1 MQKRTTF
8 KILIIGITMIL
19 FTVTGLS
26 AKDVDLRGMVRSYTG
41 FRFSEQD
48 IAVNEQTIDLTLEGW
63 GDMTRLVINPYAYV
77 GTSSEP
83 ELGIREAYV
92 DIFFDNADLR
102 VGKQAIIWGQ
112 AEGAFIT
119 DIVSPRDMR
128 SFILADF
135 REIRK
140 GVPAVKADYYAG
152 SYTFE
157 GIWIPR
163 FVPTSMPGKDSMWM
177 QDMDLKPGVTITPQ
191 PVDQPAFD
199 LKNSEIFGKMQYFG
213 PRISWEVMGGYA
225 WTDTPYISSLTP
237 TGPSTVDANQA
248 YGRYKVVGGSLST
261 AIGPVVLRSEAAVYL
276 DKPFSVITLG
286 SPPSIDVENHH
297 QVQALAGLDWGL
309 WGIEMS
315 AQYILS
321 YIHDFKDGMIEQG
334 KMLSEFDHTFTF
346 RVVDTFL
353 DDRLTAKVFVYF
365 EADPLNALIRPS
377 LTWSIEDGVLIEG
390 GVELFVGSEGT
401 FGSYKDNSLAF
412 VALRW
417 YF

>member
-1 MQKRTTF
+1 
-8 KILIIGITMIL
+8 MIL
-19 FTVTGLS
+19 VTVTGIS

-83 ELGIREAYV
+83 KLSIREAYV

-152 SYTFE
+152 SYSFE
-157 GIWIPR
+157 GIWLPR
-163 FVPTSMPGKDSMWM
+163 FVPTSMPGKDSMWIQKM
-177 QDMDLKPGVTITPQ
+177 GLKHPDPNITIKPK
-191 PVDQPAFD
+191 PAEMPEFD
-199 LKNSEIFGKMQYFG
+199 LKNSEVFGKVQYFG

-225 WTDTPYISSLTP
+225 WTDTPYISNLALP
-237 TGPSTVDANQA
+237 PVDDKVVATQT

-276 DKPFSVITLG
+276 DKPFSVVDFG
-286 SPPSIDVENHH
+286 SNPPLTVEKHH

-334 KMLSEFDHTFTF
+334 KKLTEFDHTFTF
-346 RVVDTFL
+346 RMADTFL

-365 EADPLNALIRPS
+365 EADPLNALVRPS
-377 LTWSIEDGVLIEG
+377 LTWSIEDGVLLEG
-390 GVELFVGSEGT
+390 GVELFMGSEGT

>member
-1 MQKRTTF
+1 
-8 KILIIGITMIL
+8 MIL
-19 FTVTGLS
+19 VTVTGIS

-63 GDMTRLVINPYAYV
+63 GDMTRLVINPYVYV

-163 FVPTSMPGKDSMWM
+163 FVPTSMPGKDSMWI
-177 QDMDLKPGVTITPQ
+177 QKMDLKPGVTITPQ
-191 PVDQPAFD
+191 PVDPPAFD
-199 LKNSEIFGKMQYFG
+199 LKNSEVFGKVQYFG

-225 WTDTPYISSLTP
+225 WTDTPYVTGVSP
-237 TGPSTVDANQA
+237 TNPPAPGKANANQD

-276 DKPFSVITLG
+276 DKPFSVITPG
-286 SPPSIDVENHH
+286 SPLPSIDVENHH